1 MEGLYVDIR
10 SLLDETTQ
18 ERYHERIG
26 GEYMGKSGVINQ
38 DFKGED
44 NTAYHDVIRLFK
56 IYRSVN
62 WRMQIKVN
70 QVKHLALTDALNDGY
85 LKNDPLPGVKKRYWN
100 SPKITILTK
109 EQVKIFLAAAKEYH
123 SIYLEVLLALF
134 CGLRKGEIMGLKYK
148 DFDFLQHTVSIN
160 RQITRDYDVV
170 IEEDRTYKIATQR
183 LSTKPPK
190 SYSSY
195 RTLIISAFIFDE
207 LEIRKKENEEILKLT
222 ENHEWAEYICL
233 GVKGNIKSDGTYT
246 EAIKR
251 ICKRNGLPH
260 ITMHG
265 LRHMFATILIEQGV
279 SLEKISKLMGHKSVA
294 TTFEIYCGIME
305 AKKEIAK
312 TIDSVM
318 DPAIGAVKVRSKG
331 GIVCMQNLS

>member
-1 MEGLYVDIR
+1 MVTTKF
-10 SLLDETTQ
+10 LDDLIDECDG
-18 ERYHERIG
+18 YSKCSAAMA
-26 GEYMGKSGVINQ
+26 YKVI
-38 DFKGED
+38 
-44 NTAYHDVIRLFK
+44 
-56 IYRSVN
+56 
-62 WRMQIKVN
+62 
-70 QVKHLALTDALNDGY
+70 HLALTDALNDGY
-85 LKNDPLPGVKKRYWN
+85 LKN

-207 LEIRKKENEEILKLT
+207 LEIRKRKMKKFSKLQK
-222 ENHEWAEYICL
+222 IM
-233 GVKGNIKSDGTYT
+233 
-246 EAIKR
+246 
-251 ICKRNGLPH
+251 NGLN
-260 ITMHG
+260 
-265 LRHMFATILIEQGV
+265 
-279 SLEKISKLMGHKSVA
+279 ISVLA
-294 TTFEIYCGIME
+294 
-305 AKKEIAK
+305 
-312 TIDSVM
+312 
-318 DPAIGAVKVRSKG
+318 
-331 GIVCMQNLS
+331 

>member
-1 MEGLYVDIR
+1 MVTTKF
-10 SLLDETTQ
+10 LDDLIDECDG
-18 ERYHERIG
+18 YSKCSAAMA
-26 GEYMGKSGVINQ
+26 YKVI
-38 DFKGED
+38 
-44 NTAYHDVIRLFK
+44 
-56 IYRSVN
+56 
-62 WRMQIKVN
+62 
-70 QVKHLALTDALNDGY
+70 HLALTDALNDGY
-85 LKNDPLPGVKKRYWN
+85 LKN

-148 DFDFLQHTVSIN
+148 DFDFLQRTVSIN

-170 IEEDRTYKIATQR
+170 IDRTYKIATQR

-207 LEIRKKENEEILKLT
+207 LEIRKKENEEILKIT

-265 LRHMFATILIEQGV
+265 LRHMLATILIEQGV

>member
-1 MEGLYVDIR
+1 MVTTKF
-10 SLLDETTQ
+10 LDDLIDECDG
-18 ERYHERIG
+18 YSKCSAAMA
-26 GEYMGKSGVINQ
+26 YKVI
-38 DFKGED
+38 
-44 NTAYHDVIRLFK
+44 
-56 IYRSVN
+56 
-62 WRMQIKVN
+62 
-70 QVKHLALTDALNDGY
+70 HLALTDALNDGY
-85 LKNDPLPGVKKRYWN
+85 LKN

-207 LEIRKKENEEILKLT
+207 LEIRKKENEEILKIT
-222 ENHEWAEYICL
+222 ENANAMDFHTLQCMGFVICW
-233 GVKGNIKSDGTYT
+233 
-246 EAIKR
+246 
-251 ICKRNGLPH
+251 
-260 ITMHG
+260 
-265 LRHMFATILIEQGV
+265 LR
-279 SLEKISKLMGHKSVA
+279 
-294 TTFEIYCGIME
+294 Y
-305 AKKEIAK
+305 
-312 TIDSVM
+312 
-318 DPAIGAVKVRSKG
+318 
-331 GIVCMQNLS
+331 